1 MRVAICQMHSGPDV
15 GANLD
20 EAEALVRAA
29 ADDGADLAALPEYLE
44 FLGPAAERRAVAQ
57 PVPGSTA
64 DRLSAVAA
72 DRGIWVLAG
81 GILEAECGAVL
92 RGFFGR

>member
-15 GANLD
+15 GDNLD

-29 ADDGADLAALPEYLE
+29 ADEGADLAALPEYLE
-44 FLGPAAERRAVAQ
+44 FMGSATDRRAVAQ

-64 DRLSAVAA
+64 DRLSAGEKLILHQKSVAA
-72 DRGIWVLAG
+72 RADA
-81 GILEAECGAVL
+81 EA
-92 RGFFGR
+92 

>member
-15 GANLD
+15 EDNLD

-29 ADDGADLAALPEYLE
+29 ADEGADLAALPEYLE
-44 FLGPAAERRAVAQ
+44 FMGPAADRRAVAQ

-72 DRGIWVLAG
+72 DRGSGSWPA
-81 GILEAECGAVL
+81 ASSRPTA
-92 RGFFGR
+92 RRSTTRR